1 MRHPDEHETD
11 ADMGHTELPVLG
23 GEEVFEIA
31 SGHILIQDE
40 ESLAV
45 GVGRQDGPQKHDQTR
60 MSQVRE
66 ETDFVDKVIAGN
78 LPVDVAVAFALGA
91 EHFGHHVQPSPLCM
105 VDHPPSTLAH
115 ALTNRHLLGLQ
126 QPLLSLCAQ
135 RDCLQVPLG
144 AQLLLAVPVAPLG
157 HFGLIPSLSLSLS
170 LG

>member
-1 MRHPDEHETD
+1 
-11 ADMGHTELPVLG
+11 MGHTELPVLG

-157 HFGLIPSLSLSLS
+157 HFGLIPSAEAPLLRRPFVALR
-170 LG
+170 